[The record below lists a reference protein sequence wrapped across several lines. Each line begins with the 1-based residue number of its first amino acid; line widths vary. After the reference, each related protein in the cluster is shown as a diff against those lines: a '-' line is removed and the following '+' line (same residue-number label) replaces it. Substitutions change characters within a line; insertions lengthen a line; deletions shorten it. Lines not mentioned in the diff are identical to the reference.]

1 MVELNNERID
11 EILHK
16 ETVKTEEQ
24 ATILRA
30 IYTRYMRLY
39 EEYFAAVDTLD
50 DAKIAEL
57 RTYHLE
63 TRNLVK
69 AYYMDIPEETGTYL
83 QVFDKE
89 YTVKLL
95 GPDWK
100 KYVSESFQEFSS
112 EHKKEAKNEDHL
124 KEMYREEIL
133 GAFYDAMN
141 HVFRDGFGTANK
153 TLEKVSKGLLS
164 ILFGDDK

>member
-39 EEYFAAVDTLD
+39 EEYFADVDTLD

-69 AYYMDIPEETGTYL
+69 AYYGDRH
-83 QVFDKE
+83 
-89 YTVKLL
+89 
-95 GPDWK
+95 
-100 KYVSESFQEFSS
+100 VSPGIRQGI
-112 EHKKEAKNEDHL
+112 HRKAARAGL
-124 KEMYREEIL
+124 EEIC
-133 GAFYDAMN
+133 
-141 HVFRDGFGTANK
+141 FRK
-153 TLEKVSKGLLS
+153 LS
-164 ILFGDDK
+164 GIQLRT

>member
-1 MVELNNERID
+1 
-11 EILHK
+11 
-16 ETVKTEEQ
+16 
-24 ATILRA
+24 
-30 IYTRYMRLY
+30 
-39 EEYFAAVDTLD
+39 
-50 DAKIAEL
+50 
-57 RTYHLE
+57 
-63 TRNLVK
+63 
-69 AYYMDIPEETGTYL
+69 MDIPEETGTYL

-100 KYVSESFQEFSS
+100 KYVSESFQEFIS